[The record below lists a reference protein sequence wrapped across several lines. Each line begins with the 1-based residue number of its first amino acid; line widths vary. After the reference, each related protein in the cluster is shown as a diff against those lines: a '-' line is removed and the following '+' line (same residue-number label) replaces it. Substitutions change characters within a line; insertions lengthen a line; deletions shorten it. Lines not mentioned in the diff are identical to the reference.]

1 MPTIQELKR
10 LRRHL
15 AYQIHRGTLPLR
27 RRGFSTF
34 NEEQLIEFYLAEL
47 LPADH
52 GRTLVDIG
60 AGDGR
65 TGSNSLALLKTGWKG
80 LAIEGDSRKAAKLRD
95 LYRNL
100 PLATA
105 CQRIAT
111 PSTVLDLLSEFQ
123 IEKDFSLLS
132 LDIDSY
138 DYFVLD
144 KILERYRPALVVSE
158 INEKIPPPIK
168 FKVTYDPQFQL
179 REHFFGYSISCLE
192 DLCAKHRYAI
202 VNLEY
207 NNVFLAPKE
216 LAGSRELDSETAYAH
231 GYRDRPDRLEKFH
244 RNANMETLQSLS
256 AEDGVKFIREFFA
269 KISDKYEL
277 SLS

>member
-1 MPTIQELKR
+1 MPTLQELKR

-34 NEEQLIEFYLAEL
+34 NEEQLINSYIAEL
-47 LPADH
+47 LPDDYN
-52 GRTLVDIG
+52 RSLVDIG

-65 TGSNSLALLKTGWKG
+65 TGSNSLALLKSGWNG
-80 LAIEGDSRKAAKLRD
+80 LAIEGDNRKATKLRE

-100 PLATA
+100 PNATA
-105 CQRIAT
+105 CERIVT
-111 PSTVLDLLSEFQ
+111 PDTVLDLFAEFK
-123 IEKDFSLLS
+123 IEKNLSLLS

-144 KILERYRPALVVSE
+144 KILELYRPAIVVSE

-168 FKVTYDPQFQL
+168 FKVTYDPDFRL
-179 REHFFGYSISCLE
+179 REHFFGYSIACLE
-192 DLCAKHRYAI
+192 ELCARHHYAI

-207 NNVFLAPKE
+207 NNVFLVPKE
-216 LAGSRELDSETAYAH
+216 LAGSRELDPTTAYRQ

-244 RNANMETLQSLS
+244 RNANMEVLHSLTP
-256 AEDGVKFIREFFA
+256 EDGIKFIRKFFA
-269 KISDKYEL
+269 KISDNYEL
-277 SLS
+277 SL